1 MKYPYE
7 TRFGT
12 GWIVFEL
19 DEITETILP
28 GGDEPMTPTSYN
40 PRPQVEELARSL
52 SRYFD
57 GDPRALETN
66 AALAEQGSTPFLV
79 RVYEI
84 VAAIPSGETRT
95 YGEVAEAAGNPK
107 AARAVGQAMAQNKY
121 APIIPCHR
129 VVPAS
134 GGVGSYGGGSAL
146 KKAMLDMEAQGVR

>member
-1 MKYPYE
+1 MKYPFE

-28 GGDEPMTPTSYN
+28 GGDAPMTPTSFN
-40 PRPQVEELARSL
+40 PRPQVETLARTL

-57 GDPRALETN
+57 GDPSALESN
-66 AALAEQGSTPFLV
+66 PALAAQGTTPFLV
-79 RVYEI
+79 RVYQV
-84 VAAIPSGETRT
+84 VASIPSGETMT
-95 YGEVAEAAGNPK
+95 YGRVAEAAGKPG
-107 AARAVGQAMAQNKY
+107 AARVVGQAMAKNRF

-146 KKAMLDMEAQGVR
+146 KKAMLDMEAHSA